1 MRKIKI
7 GKADN
12 GVMTLLARNYSK
24 LKNLCGY
31 RDYGCFCSKS
41 YEDIFQ
47 DTVIYVSQDK
57 RAVGMPEDE
66 LVNYFCFRFKMILF
80 QTINDNKELKEIAY
94 ADYRKNE
101 GKTTLAEDIHHIQ
114 SFMQTEDR
122 WERMALAYDIG
133 NLMSLCKKHHQM
145 IHNQKHSGV

>member
-7 GKADN
+7 GEADN

-101 GKTTLAEDIHHIQ
+101 E
-114 SFMQTEDR
+114 SCSES
-122 WERMALAYDIG
+122 E
-133 NLMSLCKKHHQM
+133 
-145 IHNQKHSGV
+145 